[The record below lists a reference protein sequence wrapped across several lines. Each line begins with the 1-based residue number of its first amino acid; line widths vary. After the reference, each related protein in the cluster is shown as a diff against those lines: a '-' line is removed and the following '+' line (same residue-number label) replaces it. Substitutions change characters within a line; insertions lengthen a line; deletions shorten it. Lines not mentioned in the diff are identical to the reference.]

1 MTQQIETLEVTAP
14 VEPARRRWW
23 ARRPAVVAGVTG
35 AVLLT
40 GTAAF
45 AYWTTTGSG
54 TATATAGTTA
64 AVTITGTVSGT
75 IYPGGTFTVNL
86 TATNPNNSAVKLGTI
101 SATGFDTDVNAC
113 DTLIADNTFADF
125 TMANIVANES
135 VAANANNAAMA
146 ATGSLVF
153 GNSPGENQDACKSAV
168 LTITLSAT
176 AAP

>member
-1 MTQQIETLEVTAP
+1 MTPHTDTLDVAAP
-14 VEPARRRWW
+14 ASRRWW
-23 ARRPAVVAGVTG
+23 ARRPAVVAGITG
-35 AVLLT
+35 LVLLS
-40 GTAAF
+40 GTAAY
-45 AYWTTTGSG
+45 AYWTTGGSG

-86 TATNPNNSAVKLGTI
+86 TATNPNNSPVGIGTI
-101 SATGFDTDVNAC
+101 SATGFDTNVAGC

-125 TMANIVANES
+125 SMADVVANAT
-135 VAANANNAAMA
+135 VAANANNAALV

-153 GNSPGENQDACKSAV
+153 GNSPGENQDACKGAV

-176 AAP
+176 AGA